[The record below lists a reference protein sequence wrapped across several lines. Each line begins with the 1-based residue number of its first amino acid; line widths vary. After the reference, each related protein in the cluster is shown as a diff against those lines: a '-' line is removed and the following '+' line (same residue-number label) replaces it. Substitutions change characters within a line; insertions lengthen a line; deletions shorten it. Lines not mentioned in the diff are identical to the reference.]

1 MPKTANFAAC
11 LRRLREARGL
21 TQVQLADRAQLS
33 PAAVCQWEQGR
44 RLPSWEAAVALARAL
59 GVSLDALAG

>member
-1 MPKTANFAAC
+1 MSRPADFAAC
-11 LRRLREARGL
+11 LRRLREAQGL
-21 TQVQLADRAQLS
+21 TQVQLALRAQLS
-33 PAAVCQWEQGR
+33 PSAVCQWEQGR